1 MTFLDDVDS
10 LKVKVGIGS
19 TSPLVLF
26 GLSAVIIAVV
36 LSIGF
41 MAWGSFTSSGIVVE
55 HSEKSPQSQEYELS
69 LIHI

>member
-10 LKVKVGIGS
+10 LKAKVGIGS

-41 MAWGSFTSSGIVVE
+41 MALGGVLL
-55 HSEKSPQSQEYELS
+55 HLELWLS
-69 LIHI
+69 IQRNRRNLKNMKIHLRS

>member
-10 LKVKVGIGS
+10 LKAKVGIGS

-41 MAWGSFTSSGIVVE
+41 MAWGVLL
-55 HSEKSPQSQEYELS
+55 HPELWLS
-69 LIHI
+69 IQRNLRNLKNMKVHLRS

>member
-10 LKVKVGIGS
+10 LKAKVGIGS

-41 MAWGSFTSSGIVVE
+41 MTWGVLL
-55 HSEKSPQSQEYELS
+55 HLELWLS
-69 LIHI
+69 IQRNRRNLKNMKIHLRS

>member
-10 LKVKVGIGS
+10 LKAKVGIGS

-41 MAWGSFTSSGIVVE
+41 MAWGEFYFIRNCG
-55 HSEKSPQSQEYELS
+55 
-69 LIHI
+69 

>member
-10 LKVKVGIGS
+10 LKAKVGIGS

-41 MAWGSFTSSGIVVE
+41 MAWGVLL
-55 HSEKSPQSQEYELS
+55 HLELWLS
-69 LIHI
+69 IQRNRRNLKNMKIHLRS